1 MILDRGVIKEKQ
13 LTYEEQA
20 MLLQEVYMHC
30 DKEKLLHAIE
40 LEIDLNLSD
49 EDGVPYWEYL
59 RDAFESYLN
68 IPIAEAVRIAE
79 ESIRKKHLYEFMD
92 IAINHGLDLNIVY
105 YDAHD
110 HAYYASIF
118 WLIYNC
124 YSPQFLSYLVRKG
137 MNVNLIVGRSTILD
151 RIDAEGWFDQYDGN
165 EAGDYW
171 TAWAVKFLRGHGAR
185 YYEELTGQKTDI
197 FSPNE

>member
-1 MILDRGVIKEKQ
+1 MNLI
-13 LTYEEQA
+13 
-20 MLLQEVYMHC
+20 
-30 DKEKLLHAIE
+30 HAIE
-40 LEIDLNLSD
+40 IGIDLNLKD

-92 IAINHGLDLNIVY
+92 IAIKHGLDLNIVY

-110 HAYYASIF
+110 QAYYAPIF

-124 YSPQFLSYLVRKG
+124 CSPQFLSYLVRKG

-171 TAWAVKFLRGHGAR
+171 TAWAVRFLRNHGAR
-185 YYEELTGQKTDI
+185 YYEELTGQEADI
-197 FSPNE
+197 FNLNE

>member
-1 MILDRGVIKEKQ
+1 M
-13 LTYEEQA
+13 
-20 MLLQEVYMHC
+20 
-30 DKEKLLHAIE
+30 KLIHAIE

-92 IAINHGLDLNIVY
+92 IAISHGLNLDIVY

-110 HAYYASIF
+110 QAYYAPIF

-124 YSPQFLSYLVRKG
+124 YSSQFLSYLVRKG

-151 RIDAEGWFDQYDGN
+151 RIDAGGWFDQYDGN

-185 YYEELTGQKTDI
+185 YYEELTGQEADI
-197 FSPNE
+197 FSLDE